1 MCETMTRMHI
11 PRAPESPGQ
20 QPLESIGNDGHV
32 IEDEVL

>member
-1 MCETMTRMHI
+1 MHVSVGSG
-11 PRAPESPGQ
+11 ESGQ